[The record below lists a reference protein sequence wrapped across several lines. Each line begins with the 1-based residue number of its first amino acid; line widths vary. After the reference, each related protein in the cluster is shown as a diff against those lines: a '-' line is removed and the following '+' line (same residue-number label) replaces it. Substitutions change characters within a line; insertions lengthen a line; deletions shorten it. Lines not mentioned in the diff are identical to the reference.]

1 MKRTSLRSKDI
12 SELMAPYGVTVSK
25 KDQVELLE
33 DKHKIILINKEPAF
47 VYYGEKLVPALKY
60 LQTHEILKKIA
71 VDVGAIKFVVNG
83 ADVMRPGITS
93 IDPEI
98 KKDEVIVVIDGIHKK
113 ALAVGI
119 ALFSGAE
126 MQELKTGKVIKNIH
140 WVGDEI
146 WNLAG

>member
-1 MKRTSLRSKDI
+1 MKRTSLRSKDVV
-12 SELMAPYGVTVSK
+12 ELIAPYGVSVSK
-25 KDQVELLE
+25 KDMVELLE
-33 DKHKIILINKEPAF
+33 DKHKIILINKDPAF
-47 VYYGEKLVPALKY
+47 VYYEEKLVPALKY

-71 VDVGAIKFVVNG
+71 IDVGAIKFVVNG
-83 ADVMRPGITS
+83 ADVMRPGIIF

-119 ALFSGAE
+119 ALFSGSE
-126 MQELKTGKVIKNIH
+126 MQAMNTGKVIKNVH

-146 WNLAG
+146 WQMN